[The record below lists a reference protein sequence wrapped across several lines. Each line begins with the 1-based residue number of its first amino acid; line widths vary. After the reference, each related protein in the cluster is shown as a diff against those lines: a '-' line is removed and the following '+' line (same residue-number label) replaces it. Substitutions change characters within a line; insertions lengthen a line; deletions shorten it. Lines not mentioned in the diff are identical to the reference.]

1 MRTKNSVLNFLTSII
16 PFITFV
22 ILGFLK
28 VHVWQDSLDPNVY
41 ALNQLFFQVFAYLSI
56 AEAGIGALVQKEYY
70 KLLIDEDQET
80 ICKYYTLSKR
90 MLRNVCYIIMICG
103 FITSF
108 FLKYLAKGNDL
119 SQRYMQQV
127 FLLFLVKSL
136 VEYFMFAPRFVLT
149 ADQKMYKINFQL
161 YFYKILETVLET
173 VLIYIGFSYVFV
185 LLCSIILRIIMN
197 LRLNNMVAK
206 EYPWL
211 HAVKDV
217 GDLKIKGMQHVFIF
231 KIASALQENIGALLI
246 SSFVNPISVIIYTN
260 YKYITKYINDFVYQ
274 LGTAITSSLG
284 NLLYGND
291 KNKGYETYEMV
302 NTMFYFIAS
311 FLTISIGFC
320 INSFIIIWVG
330 KDKVLSN
337 FGLFC
342 MLFVFFHNI
351 ARRPL
356 FILKD
361 VFALYKELQF
371 ISILE
376 AIITVVLSFGF
387 VKYGIHGILF
397 ANVLAIL
404 VTNFFYLPVAI
415 YKYVFNRFPGV
426 DFAKYLFSVITII
439 IFLAISMKFI
449 PQISS
454 TGIFTWFVGACVYSL
469 VVLIVLSS
477 VFFVFLKSF
486 RELCFRA
493 VSFIISLKKDRS
505 NF

>member
-70 KLLIDEDQET
+70 KLLIDEDKET

-127 FLLFLVKSL
+127 FLLFLIKSL

-185 LLCSIILRIIMN
+185 LLCSIVLRIIMN
-197 LRLNNMVAK
+197 LRLNNIVAK
-206 EYPWL
+206 EYTWL
-211 HAVKDV
+211 HTVKDV

-231 KIASALQENIGALLI
+231 KIASALQENVGALLI

-274 LGTAITSSLG
+274 LGTSITSSLG
-284 NLLYGND
+284 NLLYGDD
-291 KNKGYETYEMV
+291 KSKGYETYEMV

-311 FLTISIGFC
+311 FLTIAIGYC

-330 KDKVLSN
+330 KDKVLGDIS
-337 FGLFC
+337 LFC
-342 MLFVFFHNI
+342 LLFVFFHNI

-371 ISILE
+371 LSILE
-376 AIITVVLSFGF
+376 AIVTVVLSFCF
-387 VKYGIHGILF
+387 VQKGIQGVLF

-404 VTNFFYLPVAI
+404 LTNFFYLPIAV
-415 YKYVFNRFPGV
+415 YKYVFNRFPV
-426 DFAKYLFSVITII
+426 LDFAKYLFSVLVSAVFLFVSIKWLPKIPSDGII
-439 IFLAISMKFI
+439 
-449 PQISS
+449 
-454 TGIFTWFVGACVYSL
+454 TWFLGSCMYS
-469 VVLIVLSS
+469 LIVLISLS
-477 VFFVFLKSF
+477 LVFFIVLKSF
-486 RELCFRA
+486 RNLCFRA
-493 VSFIISLKKDRS
+493 KSFLSSLK
-505 NF
+505 NIEQ

>member
-70 KLLIDEDQET
+70 KLLIDEDQDT

-90 MLRNVCYIIMICG
+90 MLRNVCYVIMICG
-103 FITSF
+103 FVTSF

-127 FLLFLVKSL
+127 FLLFLIKSL

-173 VLIYIGFSYVFV
+173 ALIYVGFSYVFV
-185 LLCSIILRIIMN
+185 LCCSIVLRIIMN
-197 LRLNNMVAK
+197 LRLNSIVAK
-206 EYPWL
+206 EYTWL
-211 HAVKDV
+211 HTVNDV
-217 GDLKIKGMQHVFIF
+217 GNLKIKGMQHVFIF

-274 LGTAITSSLG
+274 LGTAITSSMG
-284 NLLYGND
+284 NLLYGDD
-291 KNKGYETYEMV
+291 KDSGYDTYEMV

-311 FLTISIGFC
+311 FLTIAIGYC

-330 KDKVLSN
+330 KDKVLESIS
-337 FGLFC
+337 LLC
-342 MLFVFFHNI
+342 LLFVFFHNI

-371 ISILE
+371 ISITE
-376 AIITVVLSFGF
+376 SIVTVVVSFVF
-387 VKYGIHGILF
+387 VKKGIQGILF
-397 ANVLAIL
+397 ANVIAIL
-404 VTNFFYLPVAI
+404 LTTFFYLPIAI
-415 YKYVFNRFPGV
+415 YKYVFNRFPFV
-426 DFAKYLFSVITII
+426 DFAKYFFSVIISGA
-439 IFLAISMKFI
+439 FLWGSIKWI
-449 PQISS
+449 PVIPSD
-454 TGIFTWFVGACVYSL
+454 GILTWFLGSCIYSML
-469 VVLIVLSS
+469 VLILLSS
-477 VFFVFLKSF
+477 VFFLFLKSF
-486 RELCFRA
+486 RELCFRV
-493 VSFIISLKKDRS
+493 VSFIMSLKKDNS
-505 NF
+505 KY